1 MNIAEYNAVVGSTA
15 EEFAATDLE
24 IGQLFPWQILKQNLM
39 FELPVNSVPTL
50 DDLGESPVKRMQGFL
65 KTLQK
70 EMEEGLEIMAV
81 LCFREWMQRGASVDA
96 SAISG
101 LLTKVGVTDEKA
113 VARTTEMLTKFHESK
128 DLVELD
134 REALVML
141 ADWLGD
147 MTVFN
152 RSEALKYG
160 IPLENVLACI
170 MGSNFTKRLED
181 GSILKDENGKF
192 LKGPNFVAPERH
204 IYATL
209 FGTDE
214 LLEEYTT
221 IQHQAH
227 TLAAIAGPVLYNPMN
242 TIFEAEAGEDESDE
256 PIEEETDD
264 EEGDVHEGS
273 EMATRPL
280 FG

>member
-147 MTVFN
+147 HGLELH
-152 RSEALKYG
+152 EASG
-160 IPLENVLACI
+160 RWV
-170 MGSNFTKRLED
+170 D
-181 GSILKDENGKF
+181 
-192 LKGPNFVAPERH
+192 PEGR
-204 IYATL
+204 
-209 FGTDE
+209 E
-214 LLEEYTT
+214 R
-221 IQHQAH
+221 QV
-227 TLAAIAGPVLYNPMN
+227 P
-242 TIFEAEAGEDESDE
+242 
-256 PIEEETDD
+256 
-264 EEGDVHEGS
+264 EGS
-273 EMATRPL
+273 ELRGPRTSHLCHAVRYR
-280 FG
+280 